1 MAVTYAELT
10 TQILEYTEVST
21 AVLSSTITNDFI
33 EHVENRIFR
42 DVDLDVFKSHQT
54 ANLIADNA
62 FLSLPGGTTP
72 EPTSLGTVRTMQI
85 YSPSSTT
92 RDFLEQRDISFMNE
106 YWPDRTST
114 GTPRYWAWWDHN
126 TIYVAPTPESLG
138 TIRTMQIYSPS
149 STTRDFLEQR
159 DISFMNEYWPDRTST
174 STPRYWAWW
183 DHNTIYVAPTPD
195 LAYNV
200 ELGITRL
207 PTRLSSSN
215 TTSWLGNNAP
225 SLLLYGCLA
234 EAFKFLKGPAEM
246 LQLYEQSYQ
255 RALQALVIE
264 QQGRHRRDEY
274 MHGALRTPLQSQNP

>member
-10 TQILEYTEVST
+10 TQILNYTEVST
-21 AVLSSTITNDFI
+21 SVLSSTITDDFI
-33 EHVENRIFR
+33 EHTENRIFR

-54 ANLIADNA
+54 ANLVTSNA
-62 FLSLPGGTTP
+62 FLSLPGGATP
-72 EPTSLGTVRTMQI
+72 TPTSLGTVRTFQI
-85 YSPSSTT
+85 YPASGTPT
-92 RDFLEQRDISFMNE
+92 RELLEQRDISFMNE

-114 GTPRYWAWWDHN
+114 GTPK
-126 TIYVAPTPESLG
+126 
-138 TIRTMQIYSPS
+138 
-149 STTRDFLEQR
+149 
-159 DISFMNEYWPDRTST
+159 
-174 STPRYWAWW
+174 YWAWW

-195 LAYNV
+195 SAYNV

-255 RALQALVIE
+255 RALQELVIE

>member
-10 TQILEYTEVST
+10 TQILNYTEVST
-21 AVLSSTITNDFI
+21 SVLSSTITNDFI
-33 EHVENRIFR
+33 EHAENRIFR

-54 ANLIADNA
+54 ANLIASNA
-62 FLSLPGGTTP
+62 FLSLPGGTDPT
-72 EPTSLGTVRTMQI
+72 PTSLGTVRTFQI
-85 YSPSSTT
+85 YPASGTPT

-114 GTPRYWAWWDHN
+114 GTPKYWAWWDHN
-126 TIYVAPTPESLG
+126 S
-138 TIRTMQIYSPS
+138 
-149 STTRDFLEQR
+149 
-159 DISFMNEYWPDRTST
+159 
-174 STPRYWAWW
+174 
-183 DHNTIYVAPTPD
+183 IYVAPTPD
-195 LAYNV
+195 SAYNV

-225 SLLLYGCLA
+225 ALLLYGCLA

-274 MHGALRTPLQSQNP
+274 MHGALRTPLQSKNP